1 MTKGDTMVEHKL
13 DTEGAD
19 PLMLAGVNDR
29 NMHEVSKLFSVRVV
43 LRGNHLV
50 LTADHNAADND
61 AADNNAADQNATEN
75 NPANRASGGH

>member
-1 MTKGDTMVEHKL
+1 VAKGDTMVEHRL

-29 NMHEVSKLFSVRVV
+29 NMHEVSRLFSVRVV

-50 LTADHNAADND
+50 LTGELPGLAA
-61 AADNNAADQNATEN
+61 
-75 NPANRASGGH
+75 PAGPLALGTRQRGTRPTAGIGK